1 MASKHEI
8 YREVS
13 GQGNNNIFSD
23 QDVNNFQSYELY
35 LWLGLMGLV
44 LSCIVGYCE
53 LFMERKIIK
62 NIKWKSDNE
71 NINNS
76 LDDNQVQIEIE
87 EDVPK
92 LEPILDGKV

>member
-44 LSCIVGYCE
+44 LSCVVGYCE

-71 NINNS
+71 NNNNS
-76 LDDNQVQIEIE
+76 LDENQVQIEIE
-87 EDVPK
+87 DDVPK